1 MRKPGMEMPGAMR
14 EQSSPAGTAQRVA
27 GEGAR
32 ATRTMKSSNSLWQK
46 ELAGKMPEHLA
57 REIDIFE
64 TEITLRKQ
72 GKLEERLFA
81 ETRLRRGAYGQRYDN
96 GQRSDGQ
103 KVQKLNFPS
112 GDLTKG
118 PNTMW
123 DAPGMQRIKIP
134 AGGLNAAQLE
144 VMAELAEEYSDGI
157 AHVTTRQDF
166 QLHYVHIED
175 TPALMRRLAAASITT
190 REACGNSVRNVTAC
204 PYAGVC
210 QDETFDVTPYARALS
225 RFLLGHPDCQNF
237 GRKFK
242 PAFSGCAQ
250 HACGLTSMH
259 DLGLIAAK
267 RTNAETGQEELG
279 FEMYVGGG
287 LGAVPYQAK
296 LFDAFV
302 PPEDLLPLA
311 QAIARVFARH
321 GEKKNR
327 NRARIKFLIQDLGIE
342 KFRELV
348 LEERK
353 ILPFDPRWTEYIRE
367 AQAEFAETPLKP
379 SGELPSLVAIEGLNG
394 NSDNFKRWLKFNT
407 RPQKQPGYV
416 TVVVALPLGDI
427 TANQLRSL
435 SDIVRRF
442 TKETVR
448 TTVEQNF
455 VIRWVSK
462 SDLSELHKALET
474 VGLGDPGAGALVDIT
489 SCPGTDTCKLGISSS
504 RGLAA
509 QLRKRVSERS
519 FTSDQAVQNLHIKIS
534 GCLSSCGQHHVA
546 DLGFYGVSRKIAG
559 YAVPHFQVVLGGQWE
574 KNAGSYGLPIVAVPS
589 KSIPQVVS
597 RLTERY
603 VADRKNGETFKDFV
617 TRTGKAQLKVLLE
630 DLTKPPAGDRSFFS
644 DWGDPREYTLGD
656 LGDGECAGEVVSALD
671 FGLAAAEREFF
682 EAQLAHEKGEV
693 EVAGRLA
700 YRAMVT
706 AAKALVQI
714 ENADISNDP
723 DQIVTE
729 FRTRYY
735 DTQIFFDPFAGGKF
749 ANYLFDAHRKAGQ
762 QYTSESSRY
771 VIDEAQLFIDA
782 AHSCSNRLG
791 TLVNA

>member
-1 MRKPGMEMPGAMR
+1 
-14 EQSSPAGTAQRVA
+14 
-27 GEGAR
+27 
-32 ATRTMKSSNSLWQK
+32 MKTSNSLWK
-46 ELAGKMPEHLA
+46 ERLDGQVPDTLA

-96 GQRSDGQ
+96 GQRNDGK

-118 PNTMW
+118 PNTLW

-134 AGGLNAAQLE
+134 AGGMNAEQLE

-166 QLHYVHIED
+166 QLHYVHIDD
-175 TPALMRRLAAASITT
+175 TPALMRRLAAANITT

-210 QDETFDVTPYARALS
+210 TDEAFDVTPYARALAK
-225 RFLLGHPDCQNF
+225 FLLGHPDTQSF

-250 HACGLTSMH
+250 HACGLTGLH
-259 DLGLIAAK
+259 DLGLIAKK
-267 RTNAETGQEELG
+267 RLDEATGREELG

-287 LGAVPYQAK
+287 LGPVPYQAK
-296 LFDAFV
+296 LFDEFV
-302 PPEDLLPLA
+302 APEELLPLA

-348 LEERK
+348 REERK
-353 ILPFDPRWTEYIRE
+353 ILPFDPRWTELIQE
-367 AQAEFAETPLKP
+367 AQAEFAEAPLKP
-379 SGELPSLVAIEGLNG
+379 AVDVPELVLINTANGSGAELQ
-394 NSDNFKRWLKFNT
+394 KWLRSNT
-407 RPQKQPGYV
+407 RPQRQAGYV
-416 TVVVALPLGDI
+416 TVIVALPLGDI
-427 TANQLRSL
+427 TSNQLRSL
-435 SDIVRRF
+435 ADIARRY
-442 TKETVR
+442 TRETVR
-448 TTVEQNF
+448 TTVEQNI

-462 SDLSELHKALET
+462 GDLPELYKALHAA
-474 VGLGDPGAGALVDIT
+474 GLGDAGAGALVDIT

-509 QLRKRVSERS
+509 ELRKRVSEKS
-519 FTSDQAVQNLHIKIS
+519 FTSDQAVQDLHIKIS
-534 GCLSSCGQHHVA
+534 GCFNSCGQHHVA

-574 KNAGSYGLPIVAVPS
+574 KNAGSYGLPVLAVPS
-589 KSIPQVVS
+589 KNIPKVVS

-603 VADRKNGETFKDFV
+603 VADRNKGETFKDFV

-630 DLTKPPAGDRSFFS
+630 DLAKPSASDRSFFS

-656 LGDGECAGEVVSALD
+656 MGQGECAGEVVSALD
-671 FGLAAAEREFF
+671 FGLAAAERELF
-682 EAQLAHEKGEV
+682 EAQLAHETGDADRAGKG
-693 EVAGRLA
+693 ALLA
-700 YRAMVT
+700 MLT
-706 AAKALVQI
+706 AAKALVQV
-714 ENADISNDP
+714 EKSNISNDP
-723 DQIVTE
+723 NEIVEE
-729 FRTRYY
+729 FRKRYY
-735 DTQIFFDPFAGGKF
+735 ETQVFFDPFAGGKF
-749 ANYLFDAHRKAGQ
+749 ANYLFDAQRKSGQ
-762 QYTSESSRY
+762 AHDSESSRY
-771 VIDEAQLFIDA
+771 LMEEAQLFIDA
-782 AHSCSNRLG
+782 AYSCSNRLG
-791 TLVNA
+791 TLVTA

>member
-1 MRKPGMEMPGAMR
+1 
-14 EQSSPAGTAQRVA
+14 
-27 GEGAR
+27 
-32 ATRTMKSSNSLWQK
+32 MKASISLWK
-46 ELAGKMPEHLA
+46 EKLAGQVGDNLS
-57 REIDIFE
+57 REIDAFE
-64 TEITLRKQ
+64 TDITLRKQ
-72 GKLEERLFA
+72 GKLDERLFA

-103 KVQKLNFPS
+103 KVQRLNFPS
-112 GDLTKG
+112 GELTKG

-144 VMAELAEEYSDGI
+144 TMAELAEEYSDGI

-166 QLHYVHIED
+166 QLHYVNLDD

-210 QDETFDVTPYARALS
+210 QDEAFDVTLYSRALS
-225 RFLLGHPDCQNF
+225 KFLLGHPDCQNF

-267 RTNAETGQEELG
+267 RKNAETGREEIG

-296 LFDAFV
+296 LFDSFV
-302 PPEDLLPLA
+302 PPEELLPLA

-342 KFRELV
+342 KVRELV

-353 ILPFDPRWTEYIRE
+353 ILPFDPRWTEYIKE

-379 SGELPSLVAIEGLNG
+379 GGELPSLVAIEALNG
-394 NSDNFKRWLKFNT
+394 NSDKFKKWLKFNT
-407 RPQKQPGYV
+407 RPQRQPGYV
-416 TVVVALPLGDI
+416 TVTVALPLGDI

-435 SDIVRRF
+435 ADIVRRF
-442 TKETVR
+442 TKETIR

-462 SDLSELHKALET
+462 RDVRELFSALHA

-509 QLRKRVSERS
+509 ELRKRVSEKS
-519 FTSDQAVQNLHIKIS
+519 FQQDEAVQNLHIKIS
-534 GCLSSCGQHHVA
+534 GCFNSCGQHHVA

-559 YAVPHFQVVLGGQWE
+559 YAVPHFQVVLGGEWSH
-574 KNAGSYGLPIVAVPS
+574 NAGSYGLPVVAIPS
-589 KSIPQVVS
+589 KSIPQVVT
-597 RLTERY
+597 RLTDRY
-603 VADRKNGETFKDFV
+603 VAGRNTGESFKDFIK
-617 TRTGKAQLKVLLE
+617 RLGKAELKKMLE
-630 DLTKPPAGDRSFFS
+630 DLTRPSDSDRSFFS

-656 LGDGECAGEVVSALD
+656 MGVGECAGEVVSSVE
-671 FGLAAAEREFF
+671 FGLAAAERELF
-682 EAQLAHEKGEV
+682 EAQLAHESGQDEQAGEK
-693 EVAGRLA
+693 A
-700 YRAMVT
+700 YQAMLH
-706 AAKALVQI
+706 AAKALV
-714 ENADISNDP
+714 EVEYSDISNDP
-723 DQIVTE
+723 DQIVSE
-729 FRTRYY
+729 FRARYF
-735 DTQIFFDPFAGGKF
+735 DTQKFFDPFAGGKF
-749 ANYLFDAHRKAGQ
+749 ANYLFDAHRKAAQ
-762 QYTSESSRY
+762 TYTSESSRY
-771 VIDEAQLFIDA
+771 LMDEAQLFIDA
-782 AHSCSNRLG
+782 AHSCYNRLG
-791 TLVNA
+791 TLVTA